1 MALCLDGRTW
11 RRIFSPCQ
19 CQERRTNLHD
29 GPSDNQCIRNITI
42 RPNFNTHHLQQFVDL
57 WIIVREASLNPE
69 IADTIRWK
77 WTASGEYFA
86 ASTYRAQFFGSVATK
101 LQLIWKPWAR
111 PKCNFF
117 AWLTI
122 KNRVWM
128 SRDWLRID
136 VCPLCRIES
145 ESAQHLLV
153 TFHVTRRVWT
163 QIAEWVHYHQLI
175 PSHWDITHSVK
186 Y

>member
-69 IADTIRWK
+69 IVEVEVDGQRRILCSFDLSRSILWLRYYQATIVDLETVGTTK
-77 WTASGEYFA
+77 M
-86 ASTYRAQFFGSVATK
+86 QFF
-101 LQLIWKPWAR
+101 
-111 PKCNFF
+111 
-117 AWLTI
+117 
-122 KNRVWM
+122 
-128 SRDWLRID
+128 
-136 VCPLCRIES
+136 
-145 ESAQHLLV
+145 HL
-153 TFHVTRRVWT
+153 
-163 QIAEWVHYHQLI
+163 AYHQE
-175 PSHWDITHSVK
+175 
-186 Y
+186 